1 VNVATAAVAQVEDRD
16 STSTRLA
23 LLNAAIDL
31 LVDRGFG
38 ALTTTRLAEHAG
50 FTRGAL
56 QHHFASRDDLLVQLF
71 KFALSAELPRIPS
84 DAASLPL
91 DERVEILIAF
101 LEEHTASKWQA
112 ASIALIKGIDR
123 RSPVGIAIK
132 ETTYDRISCI
142 HAKVKDLFPDI
153 SISSSEWATLIRNLS
168 GEIYGSSL
176 YIGWT
181 PNDVIDIDTISSKSL
196 RRKIAK
202 FYFSTLL
209 K

>member
-1 VNVATAAVAQVEDRD
+1 VATAAAQVLDRD

-31 LVDRGFG
+31 LVDRGLG

-56 QHHFASRDDLLVQLF
+56 QHHFASRDDFLVQLYN
-71 KFALSAELPRIPS
+71 FALSAELPRIPAE
-84 DAASLPL
+84 AASLQL
-91 DERVEILIAF
+91 DERVEILISF
-101 LEEHTASKWQA
+101 LEENAASRWQA
-112 ASIALIKGIDR
+112 ASIALIKGIDS
-123 RSPVGIAIK
+123 RSPVGIAIRQ
-132 ETTYDRISCI
+132 TTYDMISRI

-153 SISSSEWATLIRNLS
+153 SLSPAEWGTLIRNLS

-176 YIGWT
+176 YIGWK
-181 PNDVIDIDTISSKSL
+181 PKDVIDLDTISSKAL

-202 FYFSTLL
+202 FYFATVLE
-209 K
+209 

>member
-1 VNVATAAVAQVEDRD
+1 MNVATAAAQVGDRD

-38 ALTTTRLAEHAG
+38 ALTTTRLAEHAE

-56 QHHFASRDDLLVQLF
+56 QHHFASRDDLLVQLY
-71 KFALSAELPRIPS
+71 KFALSAELPRIPA

-91 DERVEILIAF
+91 DERVEILISF
-101 LEEHTASKWQA
+101 VEENAASRWQA
-112 ASIALIKGIDR
+112 ASIALVKGIDS

-132 ETTYDRISCI
+132 QTTYDMISRI

-153 SISSSEWATLIRNLS
+153 SLSPAEWATLIRNLS

-176 YIGWT
+176 YIGWK
-181 PNDVIDIDTISSKSL
+181 PKDVIDIDTISSKAL

-202 FYFSTLL
+202 MYFTTLL